1 MGIRWQT
8 YEVQSDFAVINS
20 TNNRAY
26 CLATQSQA
34 KMMSHTAAFYKG
46 DKRFSIEPMETTTP
60 AAGEVQ
66 IDVAYCGICGTDLHV
81 YLGHMDERIGHHR
94 VIGHEMSGTVR
105 SVGDD
110 VKNLSTGD
118 RVVVRP
124 LDACGECPAC
134 KRGYSHVCQK
144 LKFLGLDTH
153 GAFQQQWTVPAH
165 TVHKLPN
172 NLSLDSA
179 ALIEPAA
186 VAVHDVRRGRVVAGE
201 DVLVI
206 GGGPIGM
213 LIAMVAKSVGAN
225 VTVSEINTHRLA
237 MANEMGITTI
247 NPSEKDATDTL
258 LKATGNKGID
268 VVFEVSGT
276 QPGVDLMTSAVA
288 TRGRIVMVAIHATK
302 PTVDLFQFFWKEI
315 EMIGARVYEPED
327 YDEAIRM
334 VAAEEIDSKRLITSV
349 QKLSDIQ
356 SAFEELAQSPTAM
369 KTLIQC
375 SDTE

>member
-1 MGIRWQT
+1 
-8 YEVQSDFAVINS
+8 
-20 TNNRAY
+20 
-26 CLATQSQA
+26 
-34 KMMSHTAAFYKG
+34 
-46 DKRFSIEPMETTTP
+46 METCPP
-60 AAGEVQ
+60 AADEVQ

-81 YLGHMDERIGHHR
+81 YLGHMDERIGNHR

-105 SVGDD
+105 SVGES
-110 VKNLSTGD
+110 VKDISAGD

-124 LDACGECPAC
+124 LDACGKCAAC
-134 KRGYSHVCQK
+134 KRGYAHVCQK

-153 GAFQQQWTVPAH
+153 GAFQQKWTVPAH
-165 TVHKLPN
+165 TVHKLPE

-186 VAVHDVRRGRVVAGE
+186 VAIHSIRRGRVTQGE

-225 VTVSEINTHRLA
+225 VTVSDINIHRLK
-237 MANEMGITTI
+237 MASDMGIATI
-247 NPSEKDATDTL
+247 NPNQQDASALL
-258 LKATGNKGID
+258 LKATEGKGAD

-276 QPGVDLMTSAVA
+276 QPGAELMTDVTAI
-288 TRGRIVMVAIHATK
+288 RGRIVMVAIHASK
-302 PTVDLFQFFWKEI
+302 PAVDLFQFFWKEI
-315 EMIGARVYEPED
+315 EMIGARVYEPDD

-349 QKLSDIQ
+349 QNIDSIQ
-356 SAFEELAQSPTAM
+356 SAFEELAGNPTAM

-375 SDTE
+375 SEKT